1 MEGKGRRRGRMWC
14 PYGNFKRKSEAGIS
28 FSSVSNRVQ
37 QRRADSRLVDERA
50 QGNIVRIRKIYE
62 ACQIGRLVFP
72 LITLFCLVQSHL
84 ISIPPTPLSTV
95 PTPPPPFNLNGSI
108 PVLPVFSLQ
117 IPRYISFKPF
127 NSPSN
132 PAISPAKLN
141 RLACCA
147 FRVGRIDEGE
157 SWEGDERTEES
168 CSIVDL

>member
-1 MEGKGRRRGRMWC
+1 MEEKKAEEAECGALLEFSGGVPSRR
-14 PYGNFKRKSEAGIS
+14 NFL
-28 FSSVSNRVQ
+28 SSLSARLQ
-37 QRRADSRLVDERA
+37 QRRATKGRERKVCSREFA
-50 QGNIVRIRKIYE
+50 KIYK
-62 ACQIGRLVFP
+62 ARQIGPLVFP
-72 LITLFCLVQSHL
+72 HITLFPLVQSHL

-127 NSPSN
+127 NSPSK